1 MRRNPPLSPTSCSAT
16 FGTKGSSLRLPTIHS
31 GPNPGMVLLL
41 RLLSVSKPIPELA
54 EPAAG
59 NVVVSLRDGATAWG
73 ARELLYVDTH
83 PGWLEVSLICLETLV
98 YAKAVRANPG
108 LTVQDAIRKALAGV
122 WGHCVRAVP
131 RPLSSVPVRRTR
143 RGQEHVL
150 LRDVPTLPRHYLKL
164 YLSLSGRRKL
174 VTGTEWRSFMQR
186 LSSERDLSSVGV
198 LMRPVRTSRVS
209 PKIMASD
216 KLTAWLFMMK
226 TRTGER
232 TFSTGAVV
240 EAAGE
245 LPVPDDD
252 VFAGRGAGAK
262 CTGTLSTRLAE
273 RSDYYAGASVCG
285 RTLKQAPTRC
295 PYADTHRRGRPTSRP
310 YADVLRRDRQM
321 RRPYADGD

>member
-1 MRRNPPLSPTSCSAT
+1 MGLFVRVEQDNSAAVSSKQRLFEGELVATKSAPVTDFVLSD
-16 FGTKGSSLRLPTIHS
+16 LRHQRKFAEIADYSQWTES
-31 GPNPGMVLLL
+31 GMVLLL
-41 RLLSVSKPIPELA
+41 RLLSVSKPIPDLA

-59 NVVVSLRDGATAWG
+59 NVVVSLRDGATASG

-98 YAKAVRANPG
+98 YAKAVGANPG

-198 LMRPVRTSRVS
+198 LM
-209 PKIMASD
+209 
-216 KLTAWLFMMK
+216 
-226 TRTGER
+226 
-232 TFSTGAVV
+232 
-240 EAAGE
+240 
-245 LPVPDDD
+245 
-252 VFAGRGAGAK
+252 
-262 CTGTLSTRLAE
+262 
-273 RSDYYAGASVCG
+273 
-285 RTLKQAPTRC
+285 
-295 PYADTHRRGRPTSRP
+295 
-310 YADVLRRDRQM
+310 
-321 RRPYADGD
+321 